1 MGGKN
6 YLLRS
11 INVLNVLLLVAV
23 ILFLAVPSAPEEV
36 RCALPVPKKTAVVSG
51 EEAAPRRGPSSVD
64 YAAISDANLFHPERR
79 MPPEKKEEKA
89 MARPDVNLF
98 GTLIAGDLSIA
109 FLEDKKAPVT
119 SAGRGKRQIALR
131 KGGILN
137 GYVLRD
143 VEADR
148 IVLVKGDEQVLVM
161 LTEGEKR
168 RVEVASPA
176 SAAAGQASA
185 GAAAGLSAAS
195 KAPAALT
202 RPATAAAVGSGAGG
216 GSYESRPPAA
226 AAPSAAGLPSPS
238 GQTPSPH
245 GPGIG
250 ASGSWP
256 PTKST
261 IEQTRQKIREGQKL
275 RLEQLQ

>member
-1 MGGKN
+1 MNGRK

-11 INVLNVLLLVAV
+11 MNVLNVLLVAV
-23 ILFLAVPSAPEEV
+23 IAYFLAIPSAPQEI
-36 RCALPVPKKTAVVSG
+36 RCALPTPQKSAVPADG
-51 EEAAPRRGPSSVD
+51 APAPRRGPSSVD
-64 YAAISDANLFHPERR
+64 YAVISDQNLFHPERR
-79 MPPEKKEEKA
+79 IPPEKKEEKTA
-89 MARPDVNLF
+89 GRPDVNLF
-98 GTLIAGDLSIA
+98 GTLITGDMSIA
-109 FLEDKKAPVT
+109 FLEDRKAPVT

-131 KGGILN
+131 KGGALN
-137 GYVLRD
+137 GYLLRD

-148 IVLVKGDEQVLVM
+148 IVLVKGEEQVIVM
-161 LTEGEKR
+161 LTDGEKR
-168 RVEVASPA
+168 KAEMAS
-176 SAAAGQASA
+176 SGSAAGQASTGAA
-185 GAAAGLSAAS
+185 GAPPP
-195 KAPAALT
+195 KALPAPT
-202 RPATAAAVGSGAGG
+202 RPATAAAMAPGAGG
-216 GSYESRPPAA
+216 GSYEARPTAA
-226 AAPSAAGLPSPS
+226 AAPSAAVLPSPS

>member
-11 INVLNVLLLVAV
+11 INVLNVLLLAAV
-23 ILFLAVPSAPEEV
+23 ILFLAVPSVPEEV
-36 RCALPVPKKTAVVSG
+36 RCALPVPKKAAAVPG
-51 EEAAPRRGPSSVD
+51 EEAASRRNLSSVD

-89 MARPDVNLF
+89 IARPDVNLF

-109 FLEDKKAPVT
+109 FLEDKKAPVST
-119 SAGRGKRQIALR
+119 AGRGKRQIALR
-131 KGGILN
+131 KGETLN

-143 VEADR
+143 VKADR
-148 IVLVKGDEQVLVM
+148 IVLVKGEEQVLVM

-168 RVEVASPA
+168 KAEVASSG
-176 SAAAGQASA
+176 SAAAGQASVVA
-185 GAAAGLSAAS
+185 SGAPPPS
-195 KAPAALT
+195 KVPPPPT
-202 RPATAAAVGSGAGG
+202 QPTAAAAMAPGAGG

-226 AAPSAAGLPSPS
+226 AAPSAAVLPSPS